1 MELYPLLK
9 YKEFFIVFKGTKSVA
24 KKGLIDPFSL
34 VLIGFHWKPLLIYLL
49 YILLN
54 SRLNFLLFIIKIF
67 LIQFPGD
74 LEELLSRLDYIGQIY
89 SIPNLLDFKRNRKK
103 VILSILWDLL
113 IPSLV
118 VENDS
123 INELLSLDLL
133 QNRL

>member
-1 MELYPLLK
+1 MVEKILLKFYYIQKVAVFLVKFLLLKPKEIQKNLGQSLKGKVRLLKDSLNTLPFCLKKLYMELYPLLK

-67 LIQFPGD
+67 LI
-74 LEELLSRLDYIGQIY
+74 
-89 SIPNLLDFKRNRKK
+89 
-103 VILSILWDLL
+103 
-113 IPSLV
+113 
-118 VENDS
+118 
-123 INELLSLDLL
+123 
-133 QNRL
+133 